1 MVLVRP
7 LCACRGLF
15 SRRILPFSSIL
26 TNYSSY
32 RGLLFEFFGWRFGSN
47 PLLPVVQAAVATRR
61 SSASKAGRNAG
72 QSGKRGDAVPPIAV
86 VAAKSSAH
94 FQRLM
99 QEAKARTGGLAVVYF
114 TSNFSDSCRLMSRA
128 VNFLSTQYHDIT
140 FLRVDF
146 DKAELQEAINAAGIS
161 DVPTFQFYKK
171 GKVTAQMTGADP
183 TKLKEMVAGSQ
194 YYAKYRKK

>member
-7 LCACRGLF
+7 LCACWGLF
-15 SRRILPFSSIL
+15 SRRILPLSSIF
-26 TNYSSY
+26 TTSSSY

-99 QEAKARTGGLAVVYF
+99 QEAKG
-114 TSNFSDSCRLMSRA
+114 RLMSRA